1 MRTRTRAT
9 RRLANAALAFTL
21 ILGGGIGAPMIATA
35 DEGGVSFWLPGLFG
49 SLAAAPQQPGWS
61 LTTIY
66 WHDDVSAGAD
76 VSRAREIT
84 IGKIPVAA
92 NVNVSANLS
101 ATLDLVL
108 IVPTYVFA
116 SPVLGGQLSVGFMSI
131 YGRESALVAGT
142 LSGTLGTPLGTI
154 PFSRVDSIG
163 DSVTGFGDI
172 YPQVFLRWNAGVN
185 NYMTYITGDIPVG
198 AYDPT
203 RLSNIGI
210 GHGAVD
216 GGAGYTYF
224 DPKTGHEFSGVLGFT
239 YNATNPST
247 QYQSGVDM
255 HFDWGAS
262 QFLTKQVQIG
272 LVGYVYDEIGC
283 DSRSGDR
290 VGCFQSRV
298 VGVGPQIGYII
309 PLGAMQAYV
318 NVKGYKEFD
327 AQDRPHGWNAW
338 LTVQLAPAAPSPAP
352 PPSRTRSMYTK

>member
-1 MRTRTRAT
+1 MSRTGITQLPRGPSLRTRTRAT

-66 WHDDVSAGAD
+66 WHDDVSAGDD
-76 VSRAREIT
+76 VSRARAST
-84 IGKIPVAA
+84 RGKIPVAA
-92 NVNVSANLS
+92 NVNVSATLS

-185 NYMTYITGDIPVG
+185 NYMTYITGDIPV
-198 AYDPT
+198 ADYDST
-203 RLSNIGI
+203 RLSNSGI
-210 GHGAVD
+210 GHG
-216 GGAGYTYF
+216 
-224 DPKTGHEFSGVLGFT
+224 S
-239 YNATNPST
+239 
-247 QYQSGVDM
+247 
-255 HFDWGAS
+255 
-262 QFLTKQVQIG
+262 
-272 LVGYVYDEIGC
+272 
-283 DSRSGDR
+283 
-290 VGCFQSRV
+290 
-298 VGVGPQIGYII
+298 
-309 PLGAMQAYV
+309 
-318 NVKGYKEFD
+318 
-327 AQDRPHGWNAW
+327 
-338 LTVQLAPAAPSPAP
+338 
-352 PPSRTRSMYTK
+352 